1 MLNINITLFIQIAN
15 VLILLYILNKILYRP
30 IRTIIKKRKE
40 TIDDFTKRIEGLDG
54 EVQAALEKFQA
65 ELREARRAGRQ
76 KVQVLKEEA
85 FKEEKTLLD
94 EAKKEAERLI
104 ASIREKIKEEIGQAR
119 EQLRGQIQIF
129 SLQLAEKILGRS
141 VK

>member
-40 TIDDFTKRIEGLDG
+40 TIDDFTERIEELDR

-85 FKEEKTLLD
+85 FKEEKNLLD